1 MSGLTHAPVASAAPA
16 LRPAPAH
23 AGPWSLDILFSL
35 TERADN
41 VSLDIVKHRDAV
53 RRRDKLAANLPTAE
67 LLRGSLLQR
76 MVRHKSGC
84 RKCDRGEGHPVL
96 VLAVSEP
103 GGKIRHI
110 SLRPEQKPVVERWIE
125 NYHRLKGQIEEVC
138 QLNQTLLRPEP

>member
-1 MSGLTHAPVASAAPA
+1 MCGNAASTGLCGGRLLMAVPTAT
-16 LRPAPAH
+16 L
-23 AGPWSLDILFSL
+23 WSLDILFSL
-35 TERADN
+35 TERADG

-76 MVRHKSGC
+76 TVRHKSGC
-84 RKCDRGEGHPVL
+84 PKCDRGEGHPVL
-96 VLAVSEP
+96 VLAVSQP

-110 SLRPEQKPVVERWIE
+110 SLRPEQKSVVERWIE

-138 QLNQTLLRPEP
+138 RLNQTLLRPEL